1 MTTSNS
7 NSTISLTTNSTSNG
21 VVVVLEPYAI
31 HIINS
36 IVQDLTFLH
45 QQGYIEKDVLDEISS
60 KLPKPAIQ
68 KNKNTITSS
77 PTSPVAAPQSPAP
90 QSSAPSPK
98 TTNSTMDSPVLEE
111 QSESTNGNQRFPLPT
126 QHEINS
132 INAQLNQFALKNS
145 SSQASLTNS
154 TEGSNY
160 SDTPLTNSPKIYPIY
175 EQYEKRNT
183 TEKLIAQRYQSSAET
198 TRNNINENGI
208 ERHFDKPYPITL
220 PNAPLAIYLFIHVK
234 IGDTDDLAFQKGD
247 KIEVIQCVNDE
258 WWYGKIQG
266 RSHYGI
272 FPKIFTKILS
282 QPNQLQLQQQKQQ
295 QQKQAIKSSN
305 QPNQQIQYQIPARP
319 ISQVVYPNSKGQPLP
334 QNGQRTAKRTSYP
347 NYAQPYNN
355 LQTINNPRMRPPTS
369 NK

>member
-1 MTTSNS
+1 
-7 NSTISLTTNSTSNG
+7 
-21 VVVVLEPYAI
+21 
-31 HIINS
+31 
-36 IVQDLTFLH
+36 
-45 QQGYIEKDVLDEISS
+45 
-60 KLPKPAIQ
+60 
-68 KNKNTITSS
+68 
-77 PTSPVAAPQSPAP
+77 
-90 QSSAPSPK
+90 
-98 TTNSTMDSPVLEE
+98 MDSPVLEE

-154 TEGSNY
+154 IEGSNY
-160 SDTPLTNSPKIYPIY
+160 SDTSLTKSPKIHPIY

-183 TEKLIAQRYQSSAET
+183 TEKLIAQRYQSSAEA

-208 ERHFDKPYPITL
+208 ERHFDNPYSITL

-272 FPKIFTKILS
+272 FPK
-282 QPNQLQLQQQKQQ
+282 
-295 QQKQAIKSSN
+295 
-305 QPNQQIQYQIPARP
+305 
-319 ISQVVYPNSKGQPLP
+319 VVYPNSKGQPLP
-334 QNGQRTAKRTSYP
+334 QNGQRTGKRTSYP

>member
-1 MTTSNS
+1 
-7 NSTISLTTNSTSNG
+7 
-21 VVVVLEPYAI
+21 
-31 HIINS
+31 
-36 IVQDLTFLH
+36 
-45 QQGYIEKDVLDEISS
+45 
-60 KLPKPAIQ
+60 
-68 KNKNTITSS
+68 
-77 PTSPVAAPQSPAP
+77 
-90 QSSAPSPK
+90 
-98 TTNSTMDSPVLEE
+98 MDSPVLEE

-154 TEGSNY
+154 IEGSNY
-160 SDTPLTNSPKIYPIY
+160 SDTSLTKSPKIHPIY

-183 TEKLIAQRYQSSAET
+183 TEKLIAQRYQSSAEA

-208 ERHFDKPYPITL
+208 ERHFDNPYSITL

-272 FPKIFTKILS
+272 FPK
-282 QPNQLQLQQQKQQ
+282 
-295 QQKQAIKSSN
+295 QAIKSSN
-305 QPNQQIQYQIPARP
+305 QLNQQIQYQIPARP

-334 QNGQRTAKRTSYP
+334 QNGQRTGKRTSYP